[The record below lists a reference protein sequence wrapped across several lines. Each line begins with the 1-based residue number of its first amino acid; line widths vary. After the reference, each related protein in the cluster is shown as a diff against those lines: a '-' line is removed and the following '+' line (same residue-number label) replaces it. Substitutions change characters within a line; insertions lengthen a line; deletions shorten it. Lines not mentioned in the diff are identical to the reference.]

1 MSSLLTN
8 LSQNLHFHNDKEA
21 LDIAFNHFNHSD
33 QPYNDLFE
41 YLLILSESNQNNAN
55 LINCLIES
63 FLQWKNQLNKNLQIP
78 YLDENLMNDLILK
91 KLPIKFLKD
100 FCEIFQIS
108 KEHLIFLL
116 RTSLYDPINSPSY
129 KHALNIIVKFHYQ
142 LEFSPNEI
150 LLPLILDTKDHL
162 IHVYI
167 DKNRQLEEYVLDLL
181 NYLYENGG
189 KRLREILSNE
199 FNIINPNFNK
209 KALGKLA
216 VRYWNA
222 FGNEQIEKYP
232 NLATLQHRR
241 TLSYLINVKYCENND
256 EKTMSDEAWNEL
268 IEEMIQGNASLSEY
282 FIELLVDK
290 DDIVAVRYWMTQLN
304 RPERT
309 LSQWIQRYIRTKQN
323 NRSSTVTRNQ
333 NLTQNATIEYHT
345 IPFEDVQIIF
355 IDSMSGYEH
364 LLDRVFNANNAEEE
378 LLLGFDCE
386 WKPIFN
392 NTSTSKQ
399 RLSIIQIAFS
409 NQIFLLDVLN
419 FFHTCDSQTI
429 QQRLANRLFDD
440 DHVTILCYGFQADA
454 SMLTAS
460 YPIFEQALLSGKTLL
475 DLSLVQ
481 TDLMNSRQDIFP
493 YSNLENKAISKDK
506 GLSELVR
513 LCFGKTLNKSER
525 CSNWDRRPLRHAQTL
540 YAATD
545 AYCLLDIYNFLR
557 NRLQSVEYLQSFR
570 GKKPKRT
577 EQLIDKNDDFP
588 TLNDITS
595 VF

>member
-345 IPFEDVQIIF
+345 IPLEDVQIIF

-364 LLDRVFNANNAEEE
+364 LLDRLFNANNAEEE

-493 YSNLENKAISKDK
+493 YSKLENKAISKDK

>member
-1 MSSLLTN
+1 MSSLLSN
-8 LSQNLHFHNDKEA
+8 LSQKLHFHNDQEA
-21 LDIAFNHFNHSD
+21 LDIALDHFNHSD

-41 YLLILSESNQNNAN
+41 YLLILSESSHNNIN
-55 LINCLIES
+55 VINCLIES
-63 FLQWKNQLNKNLQIP
+63 FLQWKNELNKNVKIP
-78 YLDENLMNDLILK
+78 YIDENLMNDLILK
-91 KLPIKFLKD
+91 KLPIKFLKN

-108 KEHLIFLL
+108 KEYLIFLL
-116 RTSLYDPINSPSY
+116 RTLLHNPINSASY

-162 IHVYI
+162 IHVYM
-167 DKNRQLEEYVLDLL
+167 DKNHQLEEYVLDLL
-181 NYLYENGG
+181 NHLYENGG
-189 KRLREILSNE
+189 KKLREILSTE
-199 FNIINPNFNK
+199 FNIINFNFNK
-209 KALGKLA
+209 KTLGKLA

-268 IEEMIQGNASLSEY
+268 VEEIIQGNASLSEY

-290 DDIVAVRYWMTQLN
+290 DDIVAVRHWMTQLN
-304 RPERT
+304 RPEHT
-309 LSQWIQRYIRTKQN
+309 LPYWVQRYIRTKQN

-333 NLTQNATIEYHT
+333 NLTQNTSIEYYK
-345 IPFEDVQIIF
+345 IPLEHVQIIF
-355 IDSMSGYEH
+355 IDSMSGYKR
-364 LLDRVFNANNAEEE
+364 LLDRLFNVNKTEEE

-409 NQIFLLDVLN
+409 NEVFLLDVLH

-429 QQRLANRLFDD
+429 QQRLANRLFND

-454 SMLTAS
+454 SMLSAS
-460 YPIFEQALLSGKTLL
+460 YPIFDEVLLSGKTLL
-475 DLSLVQ
+475 DLSLIQ
-481 TDLMNSRQDIFP
+481 IDLMNSRRNIFP
-493 YSNLENKAISKDK
+493 YSIMQNNTTSKDK

-525 CSNWDRRPLRHAQTL
+525 CSNWDRRPLRHPQTL

-545 AYCLLDIYNFLR
+545 AYCLLDIYDLLH
-557 NRLQSVEYLQSFR
+557 NRLQSLEYLQSFR
-570 GKKPKRT
+570 GKKPNKI
-577 EQLIDKNDDFP
+577 EQVIDKNDEFQ
-588 TLNDITS
+588 TLNDVTS
-595 VF
+595 VL

>member
-1 MSSLLTN
+1 MSSLLSN
-8 LSQNLHFHNDKEA
+8 LSQKLQFHNDKEA
-21 LDIAFNHFNHSD
+21 LDIAFNHFNNSN

-41 YLLILSESNQNNAN
+41 YLLILSESNHNNIS

-63 FLQWKNQLNKNLQIP
+63 FLQWKKQLNKNFSIP
-78 YLDENLMNDLILK
+78 SLDENLMKDLILK
-91 KLPIKFLKD
+91 KLPIKFLND

-108 KEHLIFLL
+108 KEHLISLL
-116 RTSLYDPINSPSY
+116 RTLLYDPINSSSY
-129 KHALNIIVKFHYQ
+129 KRALNIIVKFHYQ
-142 LEFSPNEI
+142 LEFSPSEI

-167 DKNRQLEEYVLDLL
+167 DNNRQLEEYVLELL

-189 KRLREILSNE
+189 KRLREILSMD

-222 FGNEQIEKYP
+222 FGNEETEKYP

-241 TLSYLINVKYCENND
+241 TLSYLINVKYYESND

-268 IEEMIQGNASLSEY
+268 VEEMIQGNASLSEY
-282 FIELLVDK
+282 FIELLIEK
-290 DDIVAVRYWMTQLN
+290 DDIVAVRYWITQLN
-304 RPERT
+304 RPEHT
-309 LSQWIQRYIRTKQN
+309 LPNWVQRYIRTKQN

-333 NLTQNATIEYHT
+333 DLTQNASIEYYT
-345 IPFEDVQIIF
+345 IPPEDVQIVF
-355 IDSMSGYEH
+355 IDSMPGYER
-364 LLDRVFNANNAEEE
+364 LLDRLFNVNNPDED

-460 YPIFEQALLSGKTLL
+460 YPIFDQVLLSGKTLL

-481 TDLMNSRQDIFP
+481 TDLMNSRQDVFP
-493 YSNLENKAISKDK
+493 YSIMQNNTTSKEK

-513 LCFGKTLNKSER
+513 LCFGKILNKSER
-525 CSNWDRRPLRHAQTL
+525 CSNWDRRPLRQPQTL

-545 AYCLLDIYNFLR
+545 AYCLLDIYNLLR
-557 NRLQSVEYLQSFR
+557 CRLQSDGYVQSFR
-570 GKKPKRT
+570 GKQPKKT
-577 EQLIDKNDDFP
+577 EQAINKNDDFP
-588 TLNDITS
+588 ILNDATS
-595 VF
+595 VH

>member
-1 MSSLLTN
+1 
-8 LSQNLHFHNDKEA
+8 
-21 LDIAFNHFNHSD
+21 
-33 QPYNDLFE
+33 
-41 YLLILSESNQNNAN
+41 
-55 LINCLIES
+55 
-63 FLQWKNQLNKNLQIP
+63 
-78 YLDENLMNDLILK
+78 
-91 KLPIKFLKD
+91 
-100 FCEIFQIS
+100 
-108 KEHLIFLL
+108 
-116 RTSLYDPINSPSY
+116 
-129 KHALNIIVKFHYQ
+129 
-142 LEFSPNEI
+142 
-150 LLPLILDTKDHL
+150 
-162 IHVYI
+162 
-167 DKNRQLEEYVLDLL
+167 
-181 NYLYENGG
+181 
-189 KRLREILSNE
+189 
-199 FNIINPNFNK
+199 
-209 KALGKLA
+209 
-216 VRYWNA
+216 
-222 FGNEQIEKYP
+222 
-232 NLATLQHRR
+232 
-241 TLSYLINVKYCENND
+241 
-256 EKTMSDEAWNEL
+256 
-268 IEEMIQGNASLSEY
+268 
-282 FIELLVDK
+282 
-290 DDIVAVRYWMTQLN
+290 
-304 RPERT
+304 
-309 LSQWIQRYIRTKQN
+309 
-323 NRSSTVTRNQ
+323 
-333 NLTQNATIEYHT
+333 
-345 IPFEDVQIIF
+345 
-355 IDSMSGYEH
+355 
-364 LLDRVFNANNAEEE
+364 
-378 LLLGFDCE
+378 E

-493 YSNLENKAISKDK
+493 YSKLENKAISKDK